1 MAQATG
7 KREKRA
13 AVPIFARHDASK
25 PIDFDR
31 ILSLWDTASDLA
43 VPAFHDPPKGF
54 LRP

>member
-13 AVPIFARHDASK
+13 AVPIFARRDASK

-31 ILSLWDTASDLA
+31 ILSLWNTRIRS
-43 VPAFHDPPKGF
+43 GF
-54 LRP
+54 ARFP